1 MGVTNEM
8 IKQNV
13 FDWLDVL
20 IAGAKAMSTPIQ
32 CGTNGWRDK
41 AEVYSGDSDYITDGI
56 ITINIHNV
64 KRVAE
69 VIGFDLQ
76 HQDFTPANEYYAY
89 FAGEYFF
96 IYNDVKFSDMISGHF
111 SDEEREKR
119 RAEREEWE
127 ENARKQSSNSGTSE
141 NAQVVDEQGSI

>member
-20 IAGAKAMSTPIQ
+20 IAGVKAMNSSIQ
-32 CGTNGWRDK
+32 CGTDGWRSEASVYGGDNFSVDGMLTIHIHRIENVAK
-41 AEVYSGDSDYITDGI
+41 AVEI
-56 ITINIHNV
+56 
-64 KRVAE
+64 
-69 VIGFDLQ
+69 DLQ

-89 FAGEYFF
+89 FTGEYFF

-111 SDEEREKR
+111 SDEEVEARG
-119 RAEREEWE
+119 AERNEWK
-127 ENARKQSSNSGTSE
+127 ENERKQSSDSGVSE
-141 NAQVVDEQGSI
+141 NAQVDDE